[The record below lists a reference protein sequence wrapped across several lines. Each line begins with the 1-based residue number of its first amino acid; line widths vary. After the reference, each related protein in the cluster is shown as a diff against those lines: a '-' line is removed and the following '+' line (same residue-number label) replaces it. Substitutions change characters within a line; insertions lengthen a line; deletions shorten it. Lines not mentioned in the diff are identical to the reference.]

1 MEFTRTSRKIRAI
14 SMISLIDIIFTVIL
28 FFIVAGHMEKFS
40 VIPVELPKAD
50 SGQRLDEGP
59 IVVLLGQFGE
69 VIINDELYSDT
80 QIDAELRKQLA
91 VNVERIITIK
101 ADAKMDA
108 NQMVDFLEKIRAA
121 GGKNLS
127 IVTQSGLVG
136 G

>member
-136 G
+136 V

>member
-1 MEFTRTSRKIRAI
+1 MR
-14 SMISLIDIIFTVIL
+14 
-28 FFIVAGHMEKFS
+28 
-40 VIPVELPKAD
+40 
-50 SGQRLDEGP
+50 GP

-136 G
+136 V